1 MSSAV
6 LKVFSF
12 IDLLTDSTT
21 NKQQCKYLLQTAS
34 ERQVNGICEVLYNIE
49 YGELRVSKKDKKS
62 LKSHSKLL
70 NFFFSKKKPL
80 KYKQILLVKYK
91 NVMLNILR
99 AVRKQLLKELK

>member
-34 ERQVNGICEVLYNIE
+34 ERQVNGICEVL
-49 YGELRVSKKDKKS
+49 
-62 LKSHSKLL
+62 
-70 NFFFSKKKPL
+70 
-80 KYKQILLVKYK
+80 
-91 NVMLNILR
+91 
-99 AVRKQLLKELK
+99 

>member
-49 YGELRVSKKDKKS
+49 YGATSFKEGKKIFKIS
-62 LKSHSKLL
+62 LKTFEFS
-70 NFFFSKKKPL
+70 FF
-80 KYKQILLVKYK
+80 Q
-91 NVMLNILR
+91 
-99 AVRKQLLKELK
+99 KETS

>member
-49 YGELRVSKKDKKS
+49 YGELRVSKKDKKIFKIS
-62 LKSHSKLL
+62 LKTFEFS
-70 NFFFSKKKPL
+70 FF
-80 KYKQILLVKYK
+80 Q
-91 NVMLNILR
+91 
-99 AVRKQLLKELK
+99 KETS

>member
-49 YGELRVSKKDKKS
+49 YGELREKIFKIS
-62 LKSHSKLL
+62 LKTFEFS
-70 NFFFSKKKPL
+70 FF
-80 KYKQILLVKYK
+80 Q
-91 NVMLNILR
+91 
-99 AVRKQLLKELK
+99 KETS